1 MTLQAPAKL
10 PMHIFTR
17 GVEGGDQP
25 QIRDGQ
31 AHWRWHYSR
40 SAPMKSQNW
49 AADSW
54 TFSPTIMASTYREW
68 PQLAKAYQLKAGAA
82 AQVTPGIQALADNIT
97 AGISDR
103 REQAEPSIA
112 GWRKTFATWRC
123 ILATVGWSRIR
134 RRAFSTTTTATV
146 RTTW

>member
-1 MTLQAPAKL
+1 MVYELRRTQNTPYFPDYFGLWETFSVFDQFDDAEVTLQAPAKL

-68 PQLAKAYQLKAGAA
+68 RSWPRP
-82 AQVTPGIQALADNIT
+82 T
-97 AGISDR
+97 S
-103 REQAEPSIA
+103 
-112 GWRKTFATWRC
+112 
-123 ILATVGWSRIR
+123 
-134 RRAFSTTTTATV
+134 
-146 RTTW
+146 